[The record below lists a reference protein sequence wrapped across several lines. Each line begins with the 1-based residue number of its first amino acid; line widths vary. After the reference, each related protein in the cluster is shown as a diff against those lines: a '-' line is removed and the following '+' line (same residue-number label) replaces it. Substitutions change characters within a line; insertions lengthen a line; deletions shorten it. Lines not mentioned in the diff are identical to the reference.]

1 MYFHGRQKRRAPC
14 FPPPCCA
21 GSTHMQHHHLHLHV
35 HAAAAAFP
43 PPAGPLSPGRRVAN
57 PPCAAPCCRWHQAPL
72 MPGAERLIS
81 HLSAHSVPLALATST
96 SRASL
101 QRKLSTRA
109 HVQEAFVQTCCGD
122 EVRCV
127 RCGLGACRAGSW
139 RMLCRAALQAAAW
152 LPDAHAMIQPAA
164 DACLHSSAGLGKPPL
179 RLPTAPQQPAGRV
192 GLPGHSQRWNF
203 RPCPWSPAPT
213 PPHPQSFY
221 PYPNLSTY
229 PPS

>member
-1 MYFHGRQKRRAPC
+1 MLSPSLLCRVHPHAA
-14 FPPPCCA
+14 PPP
-21 GSTHMQHHHLHLHV
+21 
-35 HAAAAAFP
+35 
-43 PPAGPLSPGRRVAN
+43 SPSRTRSSSSIPTTSRPVIPRADRVTN

-164 DACLHSSAGLGKPPL
+164 DTCLHSSAGLGKPPV

-213 PPHPQSFY
+213 PPHPQSY